1 MMTSACG
8 VFLVDRAGLG
18 DDLLDE
24 RHVQVV
30 GERQAAGTGDGET
43 NGLVA
48 AAEVDER
55 LMDVLEQSSHRGA
68 DVGVVTSV
76 VGEQHVIERIG
87 LIEHHGL
94 DRGRSD
100 IQTHAQRLTIV
111 AFGRGIRCIHHLL
124 PLSSVRDFPLL
135 PYVM

>member
-1 MMTSACG
+1 M
-8 VFLVDRAGLG
+8 
-18 DDLLDE
+18 
-24 RHVQVV
+24 
-30 GERQAAGTGDGET
+30 
-43 NGLVA
+43 GLVA

-124 PLSSVRDFPLL
+124 PLSSIRDFPLL